1 MRKLSAVLC
10 LVLCMVC
17 DMALAAAAVATTV
30 NGTVQVQS
38 GTAPAR
44 ALRIG
49 DGVEQ
54 GDTLTTGAASSVV
67 LKFEDGQIVA
77 LSANAR
83 LVVFAYSYDAAAP
96 ERGNVLLSLLNGGMR
111 AITGLIGKRSPQQVA
126 YRSANA
132 TIGIRGTDVIIVTDS
147 GNLVVTVTD
156 GEISFTF
163 GGKTINVPAGQ
174 GVNASKDGTFQQGAA
189 AEIARQLEATPEG
202 RRVLDS
208 INGLTGLAR
217 AIQEAAGA
225 PAGTTREISPGT
237 LFTPVPGTAGAPG
250 GGGTASPN

>member
-1 MRKLSAVLC
+1 
-10 LVLCMVC
+10 MVC

-96 ERGNVLLSLLNGGMR
+96 ERDNVLLSLLNGGMR

-132 TIGIRGTDVIIVTDS
+132 TIGIRGTDVIIVAN
-147 GNLVVTVTD
+147 GRRLVVTVTD
-156 GEISFTF
+156 GQISFTF
-163 GGKTINVPAGQ
+163 GGRTIDVPAGQ
-174 GVNASKDGTFQQGAA
+174 GVNASSDGTFQQEAA
-189 AEIARQLEATPEG
+189 AEIVRQLGATLPEG
-202 RRVLDS
+202 PLILES